1 MALFLTVQLT
11 YTLSFRIGKGMLV
24 DLDST
29 IGPRVASLEEEART
43 QPLNKSSNG
52 RSLSST

>member
-1 MALFLTVQLT
+1 MALFLPVQLT

-29 IGPRVASLEEEART
+29 IGPRVARLEEEART
-43 QPLNKSSNG
+43 QPLNKSSHG
-52 RSLSST
+52 HSLSST